1 MEEPGAPDDDLGYD
15 LEPSPALGA
24 VLEAGRGALPF
35 TLVHGEALVACAA
48 WALGES
54 GVTLVDASMDW
65 TALREAGEPFVLHDS
80 LCPMTPAAFIAAC
93 VEQAVADD
101 VVVVAVRPVT
111 DTVKVVRDGQVGETV
126 DRAGLHALASPVV
139 LPASVVAALEEAPG
153 EDLAAL
159 VATLSAD
166 HQVRWV
172 PAPPAARRVAT
183 ADDVRALEA
192 LTTPT
197 GAGGG

>member
-1 MEEPGAPDDDLGYD
+1 MLGTVRTD
-15 LEPSPALGA
+15 E
-24 VLEAGRGALPF
+24 RGSLPF
-35 TLVHGEALVACAA
+35 LLVHGEALAAAAA
-48 WALGES
+48 WALGEA
-54 GVTLVDASMDW
+54 GVRIVDLSVPWEELV
-65 TALREAGEPFVLHDS
+65 EAAEPFVLHDS

-166 HQVRWV
+166 HRVRWV